1 MGQSVS
7 KGPKIN
13 KNHNRQKM
21 FRMGASV
28 GQNDVQLKGH
38 LHVGCFSK
46 TIKNY
51 NDSVPLIK
59 GENNAIKQINDE

>member
-1 MGQSVS
+1 
-7 KGPKIN
+7 
-13 KNHNRQKM
+13 M

-38 LHVGCFSK
+38 LQVGCFSK

-51 NDSVPLIK
+51 NNPVPLIEV
-59 GENNAIKQINDE
+59 ENKAIKQINDE